1 MLEAERQALSER
13 AAHTDEQLKR
23 LQGEH
28 SMMSTERR
36 QLDDTIRRQEA
47 QVRPPELFV
56 SRALR
61 LASSSSRELF
71 VSWPFL
77 FDPFSPPPPPHLPT
91 CSSPAHLLL
100 ISSPPHT
107 SLPYRSNP
115 FSSSA
120 QRPPHW
126 RSASATC
133 RRSATAR
140 RRSARS
146 FRRSSQQTTRAMQV
160 RHASHAITTQTHSL
174 LISSRSRVLVRAQGL
189 RSRHAAQRVPSRP
202 HSMSS
207 SSSAA
212 RNVSVTSASKSS
224 NGSATR
230 CSASARGFRSSSQWP
245 LRTHARRVSGSMRSS
260 YARRSSSSRC
270 VLLCN
275 PNHSRLSVIAMRVR
289 TLPVDSTPVRSACVL
304 TPLRSSRR
312 PPRGR

>member
-1 MLEAERQALSER
+1 MIQSVDRKRRYVRLSSSSR
-13 AAHTDEQLKR
+13 
-23 LQGEH
+23 
-28 SMMSTERR
+28 
-36 QLDDTIRRQEA
+36 
-47 QVRPPELFV
+47 ELFV

-61 LASSSSRELF
+61 LVAFPLRSIFSSSS
-71 VSWPFL
+71 SA
-77 FDPFSPPPPPHLPT
+77 PPHMLLT
-91 CSSPAHLLL
+91 GSPAPHLLT
-100 ISSPPHT
+100 PHT

-174 LISSRSRVLVRAQGL
+174 LRSSRSRVLVRAQGL

-270 VLLCN
+270 VLPCN